1 MTSQQLFNTIVMVSI
16 FVLVFSGWTICVLL
30 WLIQYMRR
38 RRLIQKRLGFELDE
52 ETRKAETLQL
62 WRDECQAR
70 RTAAARQRK
79 ETLGE
84 RLERLRIEAG
94 WKTPAAVVLFCV
106 VGAAVLACV
115 GTVLL
120 GYGWILGAGAAAAV
134 LIAFRVATVKRI
146 NHRID
151 LFERQ
156 FVEALGIAAR
166 ALRAGHPL
174 VGAFQ
179 SISAE
184 IGEPVGTLFGEIC
197 QEQALGLDL
206 QESIRRVADTAHNTD
221 LKLFAT
227 AVSIQM
233 TTGGNLA
240 DVMDS
245 LTSVMRVR
253 MRLNRRIRVMTAST
267 RMNRNTLLA
276 VPVLLFGFLNVSS
289 PDYVSVMY
297 TTFLGRLLLVMT
309 VVGMLFGAWVMAKLS
324 ELKY

>member
-1 MTSQQLFNTIVMVSI
+1 MVSI
-16 FVLVFSGWTICVLL
+16 FVLVFSAWTICVLL
-30 WLIQYMRR
+30 WMVQYARR
-38 RRLIQKRLGFELDE
+38 RRRIQKRLGFELDE
-52 ETRKAETLQL
+52 ETRKSETLQL
-62 WRDECQAR
+62 WREEYQAR
-70 RTAAARQRK
+70 RAAAAKQRK
-79 ETLGE
+79 ESLGE
-84 RLERLRIEAG
+84 RMERFRIEAG
-94 WKTPAAVVLFCV
+94 WKAPVGVVLLSV
-106 VGAAVLACV
+106 TGAAALACL
-115 GTVLL
+115 TTILL
-120 GYGWILGAGAAAAV
+120 GFGWMLGALAAAAV
-134 LIAFRVATVKRI
+134 LVGFHMVTVRRI
-146 NHRID
+146 GRRID

-156 FVEALGIAAR
+156 FVEALGVAAR

-179 SISAE
+179 LISTE

-206 QESIRRVADTAHNTD
+206 QNSVRRVAETTHNTD

-245 LTSVMRVR
+245 LSAVMRVR
-253 MRLNRRIRVMTAST
+253 MRLNRKIRVLTAST

-276 VPVLLFGFLNVSS
+276 VPVLLFAFLNVSS
-289 PDYVSVMY
+289 PDYIGVMY
-297 TTFLGRLLLVMT
+297 TTLLGRVLLAAT
-309 VVGMLFGAWVMAKLS
+309 VAGMLFGAWVMARIS